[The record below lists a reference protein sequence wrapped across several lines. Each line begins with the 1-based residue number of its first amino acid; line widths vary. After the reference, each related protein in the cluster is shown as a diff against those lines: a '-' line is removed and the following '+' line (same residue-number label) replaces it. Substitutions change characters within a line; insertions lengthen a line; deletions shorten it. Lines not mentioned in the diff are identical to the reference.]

1 MFLDM
6 IALTCFLVSSKMS
19 TGPGLTDLCNLDSL
33 RRSAECPEKSS
44 EKKHTWELNNS
55 DDDMCQTDKDDF
67 IMQEAKLGSSLM
79 PENFKVIAFF
89 FFLVLGFCMST

>member
-1 MFLDM
+1 
-6 IALTCFLVSSKMS
+6 MS
-19 TGPGLTDLCNLDSL
+19 TSPGSTDLCNLDSL
-33 RRSAECPEKSS
+33 RCSTAFLEKSS
-44 EKKHTWELNNS
+44 EKMHIWELNNS

>member
-1 MFLDM
+1 
-6 IALTCFLVSSKMS
+6 MS

-67 IMQEAKLGSSLM
+67 TVQEVKIGSSLM
-79 PENFKVIAFF
+79 PENLKVTTFISF
-89 FFLVLGFCMST
+89 VLGLCMSTQELRKLIVYVLLGYN